1 MHDGP
6 KDSPANVG
14 TSHRGSRRGG
24 QSNTVMKINRV
35 QRSISPFQLSA
46 FAGWEL
52 NSVGWSSQ
60 VLCTNSLELMGLSD
74 AGCDALSLVPWK
86 RPDVPQLLPAQPQL
100 WAGVRHTW
108 ISHRL
113 LQSPPADLPRGSQS
127 LCPHNNITIWIL
139 QVLRGSQCM

>member
-14 TSHRGSRRGG
+14 TSHRGSCSWG
-24 QSNTVMKINRV
+24 QSNTVMKINMV

-74 AGCDALSLVPWK
+74 AGCDTLSLVPWK
-86 RPDVPQLLPAQPQL
+86 RPESHSSCQLSPSCGLESGTPGSHTGFSSHHLQTFHEAHSLFVP
-100 WAGVRHTW
+100 T
-108 ISHRL
+108 
-113 LQSPPADLPRGSQS
+113 
-127 LCPHNNITIWIL
+127 TT
-139 QVLRGSQCM
+139 